1 MRFTTEELLLMLDLL
16 NESKEDVSIL
26 REKIYQQ
33 INLLVSY
40 ELECG

>member
-1 MRFTTEELLLMLDLL
+1 MLDLL
-16 NESKEDVSIL
+16 NESKEDVSVL

>member
-40 ELECG
+40 EMECG

>member
-16 NESKEDVSIL
+16 NESKEDVSVL